1 MASPESPSRV
11 SPGGP
16 ETAATLPGSLDPSV
30 SYCLVTGGQ
39 WIINKLNI
47 QIKTKSTNQVAA
59 LSASS
64 EMSKPRRADITWH
77 EVFAS
82 DPGCGPNLETLS
94 HSLSFP
100 WKP

>member
-1 MASPESPSRV
+1 MTSPENPSRM

-16 ETAATLPGSLDPSV
+16 ETAAALQGSLDPSV

-47 QIKTKSTNQVAA
+47 QIKTKSINHVAV

-64 EMSKPRRADITWH
+64 EMSRP
-77 EVFAS
+77 
-82 DPGCGPNLETLS
+82 
-94 HSLSFP
+94 
-100 WKP
+100 